1 VADCRFAMDI
11 VAINPA
17 ETLFVSGAIEDWDA
31 VRRLRI
37 NVVVDMDGG
46 VDAGLPELPD
56 SIFYVYHPIR
66 DEDLPNMVQ
75 IEALGRL
82 VADLV
87 SAGHRVLVHCRMGFN
102 RSVLVIATALTYM
115 GLSGRQ
121 ALADLR
127 LRRPGALFNE
137 VFAAHVETLPPRR
150 ISIETL

>member
-1 VADCRFAMDI
+1 MDI
-11 VAINPA
+11 VPVNPA

-31 VRRLRI
+31 IHALRI
-37 NVVVDMDGG
+37 GVIVDMDGG
-46 VDAGLPELPD
+46 VDAGLPQGPD
-56 SIFYVYHPIR
+56 AIFYVYHPIR
-66 DEDLPNMVQ
+66 DEDLPNLAK

-102 RSVLVIATALTYM
+102 RSALVIATALTYM
-115 GLSGRQ
+115 GLSGRE
-121 ALADLR
+121 AIADLR

-137 VFAAHVETLPPRR
+137 VFAAHVMALPPRR